1 MIFGKNENGK
11 KSQKLNNSKIYNEMI
26 LCGKGLPPI
35 GTVKPKTEEEK
46 RIEHMILNGQGLPPL
61 KEESG
66 IKLIKRK

>member
-1 MIFGKNENGK
+1 MIFGKNENDK
-11 KSQKLNNSKIYNEMI
+11 KSQRHNNSKQYIEMI
-26 LCGKGLPPI
+26 LSGKGLPPI

-46 RIEHMILNGQGLPPL
+46 IIEQMILSGKGLPPL